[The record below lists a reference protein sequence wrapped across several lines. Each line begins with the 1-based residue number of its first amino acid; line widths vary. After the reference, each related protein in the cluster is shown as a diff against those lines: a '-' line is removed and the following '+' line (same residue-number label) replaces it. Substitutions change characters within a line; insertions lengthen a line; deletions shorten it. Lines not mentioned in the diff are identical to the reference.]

1 MSLPA
6 RRSRLGARRWDP
18 FSRLAGVD
26 DLFDQMNRM
35 FTSAFPE
42 VPRISVRSWSPPV
55 DVEEA
60 EEEFRVEA
68 DVPGVA
74 PEDVTVDLQRN
85 ELRISGQYGGE
96 QEEEGQR
103 SRRAAQFDYR
113 VTLPSEVDAE
123 GCTAKLENG
132 VLRLRLPKA
141 AATGRQRIQ
150 VQGGPSS
157 GASTPIGSGKTV
169 GQEEG
174 QEGTS

>member
-6 RRSRLGARRWDP
+6 RRSRLGPRRWDP
-18 FSRLAGVD
+18 FSRLAGID
-26 DLFDQMNRM
+26 DLFEQMNRM

-55 DVEEA
+55 DVEEG

-68 DVPGVA
+68 DLPGVA
-74 PEDVTVDLQRN
+74 PEGVTVDLQRN

-103 SRRAAQFDYR
+103 TRRSAQFDYR

-123 GCTAKLENG
+123 GCTAHLENG

-141 AATGRQRIQ
+141 STGRQHIQ
-150 VQGGPSS
+150 VQSGTPS
-157 GASTPIGSGKTV
+157 GASTPIRSGQPA
-169 GQEEG
+169 GQEED

>member
-1 MSLPA
+1 MTLPA
-6 RRSRLGARRWDP
+6 RRSRLGPGRWDP

-26 DLFDQMNRM
+26 DLFEQMNRM

-96 QEEEGQR
+96 QEEEGH
-103 SRRAAQFDYR
+103 
-113 VTLPSEVDAE
+113 
-123 GCTAKLENG
+123 
-132 VLRLRLPKA
+132 
-141 AATGRQRIQ
+141 
-150 VQGGPSS
+150 
-157 GASTPIGSGKTV
+157 
-169 GQEEG
+169 
-174 QEGTS
+174 